1 MLLKGMWFNS
11 EPKYDRAPA
20 TLVADECGFNRIK
33 VSHNLMKSN
42 AVSDKPFVYPGDVE
56 QIFFVE
62 DRLHKG
68 WQLVVPYDCRTKQV
82 YYKRHTPLVN
92 VVTNEDSDRKR
103 AKFLFR

>member
-42 AVSDKPFVYPGDVE
+42 AVSDKPFVYPGGR
-56 QIFFVE
+56 Q
-62 DRLHKG
+62 
-68 WQLVVPYDCRTKQV
+68 
-82 YYKRHTPLVN
+82 TP
-92 VVTNEDSDRKR
+92 
-103 AKFLFR
+103 